1 MRKIFLRLSYKALFP
16 QLNINFFK
24 DFSAAFYAL
33 FFKARGRGGVA
44 RLSFR
49 RASEGGGAGLSIKI
63 SIVRRSKC
71 FTLKNCGDIIRN
83 RNMAASYRR

>member
-16 QLNINFFK
+16 QLNINFFQG
-24 DFSAAFYAL
+24 FFCGFLRA
-33 FFKARGRGGVA
+33 FFKTRGGGA

-49 RASEGGGAGLSIKI
+49 RASEGGGAGLSKKI